1 MSVLITALVVG
12 CGMLAGRLLVHRPR
26 VSKRTDPPDVAES
39 SEEAPPQKEPGTL
52 EGFPCQLGDVIMR
65 KLGDEAWLAGA
76 LVLSET
82 SPAIALFISP
92 EAGAMR
98 VVLARPESEELLWLT
113 ETTGVSMVAG
123 EPPSTLELGTDRFD
137 RRRRLPF
144 RVERRGTGAPDMG
157 TDVIFAEYTGLADSA
172 LVVVVAKE
180 KVLAL
185 LGEVL
190 APGTMTSSRGRPRV
204 KADRLQRGSRRPPRA
219 TASSRCC
226 RRS

>member
-12 CGMLAGRLLVHRPR
+12 CGMLAGRLLVQRPR
-26 VSKRTDPPDVAES
+26 VGKKPDAPPDAAI
-39 SEEAPPQKEPGTL
+39 SEEASSPPKEPGTL
-52 EGFPCQLGDVIMR
+52 EGFPCQLGDVVMR

-82 SPAIALFISP
+82 SPAIALFVSP

-113 ETTGVSMVAG
+113 ETKGVSMVAG
-123 EPPSTLELGTDRFD
+123 EPPSTLELGAERFD
-137 RRRRLPF
+137 RRRRLPL

-172 LVVVVAKE
+172 LVVIVAKE

-185 LGEVL
+185 RGEVL
-190 APGTMTSSRGRPRV
+190 TAGTYDVLPRP
-204 KADRLQRGSRRPPRA
+204 
-219 TASSRCC
+219 T
-226 RRS
+226 